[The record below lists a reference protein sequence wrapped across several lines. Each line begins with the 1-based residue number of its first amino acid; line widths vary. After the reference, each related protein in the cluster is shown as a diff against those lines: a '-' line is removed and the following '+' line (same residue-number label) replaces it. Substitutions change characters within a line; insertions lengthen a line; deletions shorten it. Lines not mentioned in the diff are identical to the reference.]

1 MKKKQNKDFDRK
13 NSRRENIKNKNLDHK
28 YSSDE
33 DFGISRNL
41 KKELKKR
48 KQEMQEDELWE
59 DWHGYEDYR

>member
-28 YSSDE
+28 YGNDE
-33 DFGISRNL
+33 DSMTYRNI

-48 KQEMQEDELWE
+48 KQEIQEEELWD
-59 DWHGYEDYR
+59 DWGEYEDYR